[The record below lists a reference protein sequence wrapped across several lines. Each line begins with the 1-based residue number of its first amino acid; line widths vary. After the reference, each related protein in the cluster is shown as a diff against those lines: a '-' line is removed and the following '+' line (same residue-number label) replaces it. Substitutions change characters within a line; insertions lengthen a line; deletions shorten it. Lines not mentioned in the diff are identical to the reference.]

1 MPSRKA
7 QFACTCE
14 QMQCAE
20 KFDRLSRQGHGMG
33 NAHFHAA
40 ASGRHNPERLVQIN
54 PGSPAA
60 AKLGTPQGQIGQNL
74 EGITDNGSALVFV
87 YAAQEMGSV
96 MVAWCFVWIGLR
108 TSLRPSAGLKTI

>member
-14 QMQCAE
+14 QMQFAE
-20 KFDRLSRQGHGMG
+20 KFDGLSGQWHGMG

-40 ASGRHNPERLVQIN
+40 AILGIFPSGGRHNPERLVQIN
-54 PGSPAA
+54 LGPPAA

-96 MVAWCFVWIGLR
+96 MVA
-108 TSLRPSAGLKTI
+108 

>member
-1 MPSRKA
+1 MRIFMPPP
-7 QFACTCE
+7 
-14 QMQCAE
+14 
-20 KFDRLSRQGHGMG
+20 
-33 NAHFHAA
+33 AA
-40 ASGRHNPERLVQIN
+40 ILGVFSSGGRHNPERLVQIN
-54 PGSPAA
+54 PGPPAA